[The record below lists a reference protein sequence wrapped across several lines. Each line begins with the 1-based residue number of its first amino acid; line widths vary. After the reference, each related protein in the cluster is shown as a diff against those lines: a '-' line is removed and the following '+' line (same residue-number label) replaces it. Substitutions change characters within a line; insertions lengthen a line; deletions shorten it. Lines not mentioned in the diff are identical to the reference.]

1 MYVFYFILFSD
12 AMFYFIRTTR
22 CVDYGIYI

>member
-1 MYVFYFILFSD
+1 MFYFILLSD
-12 AMFYFIRTTR
+12 VTFYFIRTTR